1 MGNVSTQEFKNNQ
14 VLTSKLTKLVL
25 INLISV
31 ISLKSL
37 NKYKDIDILDIVK
50 NTTSKILNKG
60 K

>member
-1 MGNVSTQEFKNNQ
+1 MGNISTQEFKNNQ
-14 VLTSKLTKLVL
+14 ILTSKLTKLVL

-37 NKYKDIDILDIVK
+37 NKYKDTDILDIVK

>member
-14 VLTSKLTKLVL
+14 ILTSKLTKLVL

-37 NKYKDIDILDIVK
+37 NKYKDTDILDIVK